1 MSLSFP
7 DTPMFWCK
15 FPDTPKKITPAK
27 QVTITT
33 AQTQAAGFVT
43 RARGVMSDVRS
54 SFVVTETFGVS
65 TSIVTSRNVRLRGAR
80 VVVPFYDTHEK
91 RFPFSKNVQHT
102 PSGYAFNIAQKDIL
116 PKQCPARA
124 RVFDEFGKRVS
135 RKYQLQKHSTKT
147 RLWGS
152 FGTGERRGR
161 RERLCFNLPRV
172 SLALLVVS
180 LRVSFADARV
190 RRGAT

>member
-27 QVTITT
+27 QVTITI

-43 RARGVMSDVRS
+43 RARGVRSMSGVRS
-54 SFVVTETFGVS
+54 SFVVAETFGVS

-80 VVVPFYDTHEK
+80 VVVPSYDTHEK

-102 PSGYAFNIAQKDIL
+102 PPDHACDFA
-116 PKQCPARA
+116 PKRRFARTPPTRA

-147 RLWGS
+147 RLGGK
-152 FGTGERRGR
+152 F
-161 RERLCFNLPRV
+161 RV
-172 SLALLVVS
+172 WE
-180 LRVSFADARV
+180 
-190 RRGAT
+190 AT